1 MDMDITKVIN
11 KNRINLNLEVANKEE
26 AISSLAEL
34 LLRDGVITSKEEF
47 IKDVYLREEEGE
59 TGIGGGIAIPH
70 GKSDSVIKTSLAIGR
85 TKEGIQWETLDG
97 EPVRCIILFAVRQVD
112 RTSTHIKLLA
122 QVAGALADDNVIESL
137 LTKENPEDIIDLFR
151 DAV

>member
-1 MDMDITKVIN
+1 MDITKVIN
-11 KNRINLNLEVANKEE
+11 KNRINLNLESTNKEE
-26 AISSLAEL
+26 VINALAEL
-34 LLRDGVITSKEEF
+34 LLKDGVLTSKEEF
-47 IKDVYLREEEGE
+47 IRDVYLREKEGD

-70 GKSDSVIKTSLAIGR
+70 GKSDSVLKTSLAIGR
-85 TKEGIQWETLDG
+85 TKVGIKWESLDD

-122 QVAGALADDNVIESL
+122 QVAGALAYDEVINSL
-137 LTKENPEDIIDLFR
+137 LTKEKPEDIINLFI

>member
-1 MDMDITKVIN
+1 MDITKVIN